1 MYHSGGSPTQ
11 GENPIL
17 KLISTN
23 RRQLVIGADI
33 IFFKGPTSKLD
44 FIVTL
49 EAKCSVSWKLFSQKD
64 HFLQKKKKKRA
75 RILKLAVCDNF
86 RFKKLTVRF
95 AALFQVS

>member
-44 FIVTL
+44 FIVAL

-75 RILKLAVCDNF
+75 RIFFFFFSPWKVVLY
-86 RFKKLTVRF
+86 TVYRGLDPF
-95 AALFQVS
+95 